1 VRCYAQEAHASKC
14 RGGGDGAVTNSTNLK
29 NQINRKRMQA
39 SAEEEGIE
47 PNGAQDKANGNADFV
62 GTALEHLNLD
72 SAVCT
77 CWRVFARVSIC

>member
-1 VRCYAQEAHASKC
+1 
-14 RGGGDGAVTNSTNLK
+14 
-29 NQINRKRMQA
+29 MQA